1 MTDDAT
7 DAVRAH
13 LRRVLLHNRDLKQ
26 RRLDRIE
33 AEEAAGH
40 RIVTGG
46 RAHGAQWSL
55 QDWRTG
61 ETIASGQQGID
72 EFDEV
77 RERLDP
83 DDLWLHVDEISFD
96 PEPYRPIPADGLP
109 GDLGIVLQ
117 QWVSGTGTS
126 SAALAA
132 FIGWTEEQVEEAR

>member
-1 MTDDAT
+1 MTFDAT

-26 RRLDRIE
+26 RRLDRIAAVE
-33 AEEAAGH
+33 SAGH
-40 RIVTGG
+40 RIISGG
-46 RAHGAQWSL
+46 RTHGAQWSL
-55 QDWRTG
+55 HDWRTG
-61 ETIASGQQGID
+61 ETIASGEHGID

-83 DDLWLHVDEISFD
+83 GDAWVHIDEITFD
-96 PEPYRPIPADGLP
+96 PEPYRPIDAEGLP

-132 FIGWTEEQVEEAR
+132 FVGWPVERVEECR